1 MTFYEELVMQTQ
13 MNFSKYYGMYASGKT
28 PYILTEKKPLPYPEQ
43 ISRLVR
49 ELKEADC
56 IVVGGASGLSAAG
69 AEIFIMKIMT
79 LIGSILE
86 SLQKNMAS
94 RANLRECSIHFRQ
107 EKSTGDMWRLS

>member
-1 MTFYEELVMQTQ
+1 
-13 MNFSKYYGMYASGKT
+13 MNKQ
-28 PYILTEKKPLPYPEQ
+28 EKN
-43 ISRLVR
+43 RL
-49 ELKEADC
+49 
-56 IVVGGASGLSAAG
+56 IVLSLAARPGCQRQG

-94 RANLRECSIHFRQ
+94 RAHLRECSIHFRQ